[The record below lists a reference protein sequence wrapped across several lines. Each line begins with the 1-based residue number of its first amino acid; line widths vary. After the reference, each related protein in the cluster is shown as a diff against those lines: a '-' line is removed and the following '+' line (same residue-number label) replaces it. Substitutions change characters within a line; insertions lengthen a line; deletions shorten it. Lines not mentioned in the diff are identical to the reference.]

1 VETAIGIFSLRGR
14 AEETLREL
22 LLKQIP
28 EDSIVFLTR
37 SETEANT
44 VGKQFGAAVGA
55 FTGGAVGISTGMV
68 AATLLLPGV
77 GSIFALGLGA
87 AALLGLTGASVGASV
102 GKAIAQDG
110 SAMQPTPDSKCSEDV
125 SFFRDVLLGG
135 RSLIVVRTES
145 RVLAQT
151 ASEIL
156 DRTGL
161 AIKGSTPVPMQ
172 ASVRAVEDVAIIEL
186 SGRIT
191 AGAGTLALRELVRS
205 VIESG
210 TKKILIDLH
219 GVDYVD
225 SSGLGELVGT
235 YSSVR
240 NQGGQV
246 KLVSPSKRMQDL
258 LQLTRLSMVFDVQA
272 DETSGIRSFQ
282 GSAKSQAVA

>member
-1 VETAIGIFSLRGR
+1 METAIGIFSLRGH
-14 AEETLREL
+14 AEEAVREL

-37 SETEANT
+37 SETEAQT
-44 VGKQFGAAVGA
+44 VGKQFGATVGA
-55 FTGGAVGISTGMV
+55 FTGGAVGISAGVV

-87 AALLGLTGASVGASV
+87 AALLGVTGASAGASVGQ
-102 GKAIAQDG
+102 AIAQDG

-145 RVLAQT
+145 RVFAQT

-161 AIKGSTPVPMQ
+161 AIKGSTPAPMQ

-219 GVDYVD
+219 GVGYVD

-258 LQLTRLSMVFDVQA
+258 LHVTRLSMVFDVQA
-272 DETSGIRSFQ
+272 DETSGIQSFR
-282 GSAKSQAVA
+282 GSAKSQAIA